1 MANTVRFLRNLPISN
16 KEMDD
21 GDLLLIAQPDATTP
35 SKYRTVNTNLIS
47 LFTLIKDTVVAN
59 GVHNLVYVKQENGLL
74 GTGSKSDPIRLDEEV
89 ILEQIVPNNAVNLSQ
104 FGSMKE
110 ANLPITISGSGGKT
124 TIEVTR
130 EFKCFFN
137 GRVYVVEPRTV
148 EYPLPPVGIK
158 FLVYIVSNGSEVD
171 FIGTTSPQAESVDS
185 SLIAW
190 AANVGETTTTVS
202 KPFIRLDKYRIS
214 IDKVGSGIPLSN
226 GFPFDPVFT
235 RWE

>member
-1 MANTVRFLRNLPISN
+1 MANAVRFLRDLPISN

-21 GDLLLIAQPDATTP
+21 ADVLLIAQPDATTP
-35 SKYRTVNTNLIS
+35 SKFRTVNTNLLS
-47 LFTLIKDTVVAN
+47 VFTLVKDSIIAD
-59 GVHNLVYVKQENGLL
+59 GVHNLIHVKQENGLI
-74 GTGSKSDPIRLDEEV
+74 GIGSKSDPIRLDEEV

-104 FGSMKE
+104 FGNMRD
-110 ANLPITISGSGGKT
+110 ATLPITISGAGGKT

-137 GRVYVVEPRTV
+137 GRVYIVEPRTV
-148 EYPLPPVGIK
+148 EYPLPPAGVK
-158 FLVYIVSNGSEVD
+158 FLVYIVSNGNEVD

-190 AANVGETTTTVS
+190 AANVSETTTTIS

-214 IDKVGSGIPLSN
+214 IDKVGSGIPVSN